1 MKKIELVLNPFD
13 LKLVLDFNVN
23 ICSISLFYLYI
34 YFHAFTSLKIYVETW
49 CVLEGVGGREATVI
63 DD

>member
-23 ICSISLFYLYI
+23 KALFLCFICTFIFMRLLQ
-34 YFHAFTSLKIYVETW
+34 
-49 CVLEGVGGREATVI
+49 
-63 DD
+63 

>member
-13 LKLVLDFNVN
+13 LKLVLDFDVK

-34 YFHAFTSLKIYVETW
+34 YFHAFTSLKIM
-49 CVLEGVGGREATVI
+49 
-63 DD
+63 

>member
-34 YFHAFTSLKIYVETW
+34 YFHAFTSLKIMWEHGVCW
-49 CVLEGVGGREATVI
+49 RGVGGMGATVI